1 MGELSSQEVCDTE
14 HDSTKPQVK
23 MARTGVWKKKSGSSV
38 FEKVLH
44 AEKKATG
51 KSPRFYAPE
60 DVKAPLAKKAT
71 NKPTK
76 LRSSITPGTILILLA
91 GHFKGKR
98 VIFLK
103 QLPSGLLLVTGP
115 YGVNGVPMRRVN
127 QAYVIAT
134 TTKIDVSSVNVS
146 KYDDSYFTAPK
157 KVDDGEFKDEMFAR
171 AKKELSP
178 EYLANQK
185 AIDSALKP
193 IIAKVDSLE
202 AYLKAHFSL
211 KDGDRPHLMKF

>member
-1 MGELSSQEVCDTE
+1 MT
-14 HDSTKPQVK
+14 
-23 MARTGVWKKKSGSSV
+23 RTGVWKKEGGAFK
-38 FEKVLH
+38 KVL
-44 AEKKATG
+44 AVAKPSKG

-60 DVKAPLAKKAT
+60 DVKKPLAKKAT
-71 NKPTK
+71 NGPTK
-76 LRSSITPGTILILLA
+76 LRASITPGTVLILLA

-115 YGVNGVPMRRVN
+115 YAVNGVPMRRVN

-134 TTKIDVSSVNVS
+134 ETKVDVSSVNVS
-146 KYDDSYFTAPK
+146 KYDDSYFKGAK
-157 KVDDGEFKDEMFAR
+157 KEKKSGDSMFKDEAT
-171 AKKELSP
+171 KKELSAD
-178 EYLANQK
+178 YLANQK

-193 IIAKVDSLE
+193 IIAKTKDLE

>member
-1 MGELSSQEVCDTE
+1 MEE
-14 HDSTKPQVK
+14 DS
-23 MARTGVWKKKSGSSV
+23 
-38 FEKVLH
+38 
-44 AEKKATG
+44 KA
-51 KSPRFYAPE
+51 KAPRFYAPE
-60 DVKAPLAKKAT
+60 DVKKPLTRKFKERIA
-71 NKPTK
+71 K
-76 LRSSITPGTILILLA
+76 LRPSITPGTILILLA

-146 KYDDSYFTAPK
+146 KYDDSYFTASK

>member
-1 MGELSSQEVCDTE
+1 MGGTREWSRQDT
-14 HDSTKPQVK
+14 SNGSIRK
-23 MARTGVWKKKSGSSV
+23 MARTGVWTKKGSA
-38 FEKVLH
+38 FEKVL
-44 AEKKATG
+44 AVEKKSKG

-60 DVKAPLAKKAT
+60 DAKKPLAKKANS
-71 NKPTK
+71 NKTK
-76 LRSSITPGTILILLA
+76 LRSSITPGTVLILLA

-103 QLPSGLLLVTGP
+103 QLESGLLLVTGP

-127 QAYVIAT
+127 QVYVIAT
-134 TTKIDVSSVNVS
+134 ETKIDVSSVNVS

-202 AYLKAHFSL
+202 
-211 KDGDRPHLMKF
+211 

>member
-1 MGELSSQEVCDTE
+1 MGANPKLLLRRT
-14 HDSTKPQVK
+14 
-23 MARTGVWKKKSGSSV
+23 MARTGVWKKDGST
-38 FEKVLH
+38 FKKVV
-44 AEKKATG
+44 AIEKKSTG

-76 LRSSITPGTILILLA
+76 LRPSITPGTVLILLA

-115 YGVNGVPMRRVN
+115 YAVNGVPMRRVN

-134 TTKIDVSSVNVS
+134 ETKIDISSVNVS
-146 KYDDSYFTAPK
+146 KYDDSYFKGAKEET
-157 KVDDGEFKDEMFAR
+157 G
-171 AKKELSP
+171 KKELSAD
-178 EYLANQK
+178 YLANQK
-185 AIDSALKP
+185 AMDTALTP
-193 IIAKVDSLE
+193 IIGKTKDLE

>member
-1 MGELSSQEVCDTE
+1 MEE
-14 HDSTKPQVK
+14 DS
-23 MARTGVWKKKSGSSV
+23 
-38 FEKVLH
+38 
-44 AEKKATG
+44 KA

-60 DVKAPLAKKAT
+60 DAKKPLARRFKER
-71 NKPTK
+71 PTK
-76 LRSSITPGTILILLA
+76 LRSSITPGTVLVLLA

-98 VIFLK
+98 AIFLK

-115 YGVNGVPMRRVN
+115 YAVNGVPLRRVN

-134 TTKIDVSSVNVS
+134 SAKVDVSGVNVS
-146 KYDDSYFTAPK
+146 KFDDSYFKAPK
-157 KVDDGEFKDEMFAR
+157 KEKKGDDSVFKEGV

-178 EYLANQK
+178 AYLENQK
-185 AIDSALKP
+185 KIDADLKKV
-193 IIAKVDSLE
+193 IGKVDHME

>member
-1 MGELSSQEVCDTE
+1 MG
-14 HDSTKPQVK
+14 
-23 MARTGVWKKKSGSSV
+23 TGVWKKKSGSSTFTKV
-38 FEKVLH
+38 AAIEKTST
-44 AEKKATG
+44 A

-76 LRSSITPGTILILLA
+76 LRASITPGTILILLA

-185 AIDSALKP
+185 AIDSAPKP

-202 AYLKAHFSL
+202 
-211 KDGDRPHLMKF
+211 

>member
-1 MGELSSQEVCDTE
+1 MA
-14 HDSTKPQVK
+14 KPSK
-23 MARTGVWKKKSGSSV
+23 
-38 FEKVLH
+38 
-44 AEKKATG
+44 G

-60 DVKAPLAKKAT
+60 DVKKPLAKKAT
-71 NKPTK
+71 NGPTK
-76 LRSSITPGTILILLA
+76 LRASITPGTVLILLA

-115 YGVNGVPMRRVN
+115 YAVNGVPMRRVN

-134 TTKIDVSSVNVS
+134 ETKVDVSSVNVS
-146 KYDDSYFTAPK
+146 KYDDSYFKGAK
-157 KVDDGEFKDEMFAR
+157 KEKNSGAFKEEA
-171 AKKELSP
+171 AKKELSAD
-178 EYLANQK
+178 YLANQK

-193 IIAKVDSLE
+193 IIAKTKDLE

>member
-1 MGELSSQEVCDTE
+1 MGKNPKLLLRRT
-14 HDSTKPQVK
+14 
-23 MARTGVWKKKSGSSV
+23 MARTGVWKKDGST
-38 FEKVLH
+38 FKKVV
-44 AEKKATG
+44 AIEKKSTG

-76 LRSSITPGTILILLA
+76 LRSSLTPGTVLILLA

-127 QAYVIAT
+127 QVYVIAT
-134 TTKIDVSSVNVS
+134 ETKIDISSVDVS
-146 KYDDSYFTAPK
+146 KYDDSYFKGAK
-157 KVDDGEFKDEMFAR
+157 KEKKSGSDSVFKEEAG
-171 AKKELSP
+171 KKELSAD
-178 EYLANQK
+178 YLKNQK
-185 AIDSALKP
+185 AMDSALTP
-193 IIAKVDSLE
+193 IIAKTKDLE

>member
-1 MGELSSQEVCDTE
+1 MGYQSCAAENTLRT
-14 HDSTKPQVK
+14 
-23 MARTGVWKKKSGSSV
+23 MARTGVWKKKGS
-38 FEKVLH
+38 
-44 AEKKATG
+44 G

-60 DVKAPLAKKAT
+60 DVKALLAKKAT

-76 LRSSITPGTILILLA
+76 LRASITPGTVLILLA

-115 YGVNGVPMRRVN
+115 YAVNGVPTRRVN

-134 TTKIDVSSVNVS
+134 ETKIDVSSVDVS
-146 KYDDSYFTAPK
+146 KYDDSYFKGAK
-157 KVDDGEFKDEMFAR
+157 KEKTSGDSMFKDQAP
-171 AKKELSP
+171 KKELSAAYP
-178 EYLANQK
+178 ANQK
-185 AIDSALKP
+185 AVDAALKP
-193 IIAKVDSLE
+193 IIAKTKDLE

>member
-1 MGELSSQEVCDTE
+1 MGIPKVVAAENTLRT
-14 HDSTKPQVK
+14 
-23 MARTGVWKKKSGSSV
+23 MARTGVWKKKGST
-38 FEKVLH
+38 FEKVV
-44 AEKKATG
+44 AIEKKSTG
-51 KSPRFYAPE
+51 KSPRLYAPE
-60 DVKAPLAKKAT
+60 DVKALLAKKAT

-76 LRSSITPGTILILLA
+76 LRASITPGTVLILLA

-115 YGVNGVPMRRVN
+115 YAVNGVPMRRVN

-134 TTKIDVSSVNVS
+134 ETKIDVSSVDVS
-146 KYDDSYFTAPK
+146 KYDDSYFKGAK
-157 KVDDGEFKDEMFAR
+157 KEKKSGDSMFKEEA
-171 AKKELSP
+171 AKKELSAD
-178 EYLANQK
+178 YLANQK
-185 AIDSALKP
+185 AIDAALKP
-193 IIAKVDSLE
+193 IIAKTKDLE

>member
-1 MGELSSQEVCDTE
+1 
-14 HDSTKPQVK
+14 
-23 MARTGVWKKKSGSSV
+23 MARTGVWKKKSGSSTFTKV
-38 FEKVLH
+38 AAIEKTST
-44 AEKKATG
+44 A

-76 LRSSITPGTILILLA
+76 LRSSITPGTVLILLA

-115 YGVNGVPMRRVN
+115 YAVNGVPTRRVN

-134 TTKIDVSSVNVS
+134 ETKIDVSKVNVS
-146 KYDDSYFTAPK
+146 KYDDNYFKGAK
-157 KVDDGEFKDEMFAR
+157 KSGDSVFKEGEK
-171 AKKELSP
+171 KKELSK
-178 EYLANQK
+178 EYLDNQK
-185 AIDSALKP
+185 AIDTALKP
-193 IIAKVDSLE
+193 IIAKTENLE

-211 KDGDRPHLMKF
+211 KNGDRPHMMKF

>member
-76 LRSSITPGTILILLA
+76 LRSSLTPGTVLIL
-91 GHFKGKR
+91 
-98 VIFLK
+98 
-103 QLPSGLLLVTGP
+103 LPSGLLLVTGP

-127 QAYVIAT
+127 QVYVIAT
-134 TTKIDVSSVNVS
+134 ETKIDISSVDVS
-146 KYDDSYFTAPK
+146 KYDDSYFKGAK
-157 KVDDGEFKDEMFAR
+157 KEKKSGSDSVFKEKAG
-171 AKKELSP
+171 KKELSAD
-178 EYLANQK
+178 YLNNQK
-185 AIDSALKP
+185 AMDSALTP
-193 IIAKVDSLE
+193 IIAKTKDLE

>member
-1 MGELSSQEVCDTE
+1 MGIPKVAAAENTLRT
-14 HDSTKPQVK
+14 
-23 MARTGVWKKKSGSSV
+23 MARTGVWKKKGST
-38 FEKVLH
+38 FEKVV
-44 AEKKATG
+44 AIEKKSTG

-60 DVKAPLAKKAT
+60 DVKKPLAKKAT
-71 NKPTK
+71 NGPTK
-76 LRSSITPGTILILLA
+76 LRASITPGTVLILLA

-103 QLPSGLLLVTGP
+103 QLPSGLLLVRGP

-211 KDGDRPHLMKF
+211 KNSDRPHLMKF

>member
-1 MGELSSQEVCDTE
+1 MEE
-14 HDSTKPQVK
+14 DS
-23 MARTGVWKKKSGSSV
+23 
-38 FEKVLH
+38 
-44 AEKKATG
+44 KA
-51 KSPRFYAPE
+51 KAPRFYAPE
-60 DVKAPLAKKAT
+60 DVKKPLTRKFKERIA
-71 NKPTK
+71 K
-76 LRSSITPGTILILLA
+76 LRPSITPGTILILLA

-157 KVDDGEFKDEMFAR
+157 KEDDGEFKDEMFAR

>member
-76 LRSSITPGTILILLA
+76 LRSSLTPGTILILLA

-157 KVDDGEFKDEMFAR
+157 KEDDGEFKDEMFAR